1 MNNDEHLI
9 LNIGRQLGSG
19 GHIVAKILAERLQ
32 CPLYDR
38 ELLSLAAKESGYSP
52 AFFEKTDEKKGFP
65 STLFH
70 IRVPFIG
77 DNSFYKSNLSHET
90 LFQLQSD
97 AIRKA
102 AAAGPCVFVGRCADY
117 VLRDHQNAI
126 NIFITADLNERVQR
140 VQQRK
145 SCTPAQA
152 RKLIE
157 KIESRRAAYYNY
169 YTGKQWGHSASYHLC
184 VSTTALGIPATAD
197 YILDFIKRK
206 GDFIRQRPD

>member
-1 MNNDEHLI
+1 MSDNKHLI

-19 GHIVAKILAERLQ
+19 GRIIAKLLASKLH

-38 ELLSLAAKESGYSP
+38 ELLSLAARESGYSTEC
-52 AFFEKTDEKKGFP
+52 FEKSDEKKGPF

-102 AAAGPCVFVGRCADY
+102 ASAGPCVFVGRCADY
-117 VLRDHQNAI
+117 VLRDFSNTI
-126 NIFITADLNERVQR
+126 NIFITANLSDRIKRVRQHR
-140 VQQRK
+140 G
-145 SCTPAQA
+145 CTPEEAK
-152 RKLIE
+152 KLIE
-157 KIESRRAAYYNY
+157 KIESRRASYYNY
-169 YTGKQWGHSASYHLC
+169 YTGKQWGHSSSYHLC
-184 VSTTALGIPATAD
+184 VSSSALGIDGTAD
-197 YILDFIKRK
+197 YILDFINRK
-206 GDFIRQRPD
+206 TQAAKE